1 MTNTKFSK
9 FKNTSRRTV
18 LKHSAAGAV
27 VLGSPAILS
36 EALGETPIKIGIP
49 TTITGTYAEYGS
61 HVQRT
66 AKLIEKEVNEKGGVL
81 GRPIKFLF
89 EDTQGD
95 PKNCLRKTQELV
107 ERDGVKLFTG
117 VVVSSEARAI
127 MPKLPE
133 WDALFISHG
142 NGEGR
147 LTTPKFLVPNFFRA
161 NTSAPMGSRSLS
173 LFLGKSE
180 AKSFFAIA
188 SDYSWGH
195 SSVGSF
201 EKQIQAAGKKFVG
214 KTFAPQGNKDYST
227 YITKI
232 LQSGADGC
240 FVALGGD
247 SVRAFYSQAV
257 QYRLSAKMKLVTG
270 MIGQSVL
277 TTLGK
282 DSIGIVGA
290 SRYPYTLDNPENKA
304 FVKRFVAE
312 NGVFPDWTDGE
323 LYQAT
328 QGMFTAI
335 EKAGS
340 LKTSKIIAAAE
351 GLDVTSVK
359 GTIHFRECDH
369 QAENPGF
376 VVEVKAGTDGNPEP
390 QLQSI
395 FDRKISTPD
404 CGKTTFS
411 S

>member
-1 MTNTKFSK
+1 MTNKLRAII
-9 FKNTSRRTV
+9 SRRAA
-18 LKHSAAGAV
+18 LKVGAAGAV
-27 VLGSPAILS
+27 VLGSPFILRQ
-36 EALGETPIKIGIP
+36 ARGETPIKIGIP
-49 TTITGTYAEYGS
+49 TVITGTYAEYGS
-61 HVQRT
+61 HVIRT
-66 AKLIEKEVNEKGGVL
+66 SKLIEKETNNKGGLL
-81 GRPIKFLF
+81 GRPIKFLI

-127 MPKLPE
+127 MPKLPG

-142 NGEGR
+142 NGDGR

-173 LFLGKSE
+173 LFLKQSD
-180 AKSFFAIA
+180 AQSFFAIA

-201 EKQIQAAGKKFVG
+201 EKQIEGVGKKFSG
-214 KTFAPQGNKDYST
+214 KTFAPQGTKDYST

-232 LQSGADGC
+232 MQSGADAC

-247 SVRAFYSQAV
+247 EVRAFYSQAV
-257 QYRLSAKMKLVTG
+257 QYRLASKMKIVTS

-290 SRYPYTLDNPENKA
+290 SRYPYTLENAQNKD
-304 FVKRFVAE
+304 FVKRFIAA
-312 NGVFPDWTDGE
+312 NDVFPDWTDGE
-323 LYQAT
+323 FYQAT
-328 QGMFTAI
+328 HSMFTGI
-335 EKAGS
+335 EKARS
-340 LKTSKIIAAAE
+340 LETSKIISALE
-351 GLDVTSVK
+351 GLDVKSVK
-359 GTIHFRECDH
+359 GDIHFRKCDH

-376 VVEVKAGTDGNPEP
+376 VVEIKADSNGNPEP
-390 QLQSI
+390 QIQSV
-395 FDRKISTPD
+395 FDKKIATPD

>member
-1 MTNTKFSK
+1 MVNKSK
-9 FKNTSRRTV
+9 TIISRRAA
-18 LKHSAAGAV
+18 LKAGAAAAV
-27 VLGSPAILS
+27 VLGSPSILKQ
-36 EALGETPIKIGIP
+36 ARGETPIKIGIP
-49 TTITGTYAEYGS
+49 TVITGTYAEYGS
-61 HVQRT
+61 HVVRT
-66 AKLIEKEVNEKGGVL
+66 SKLVEKEVNDKGGLL
-81 GRPIKFLF
+81 GRPIKFLY

-107 ERDGVKLFTG
+107 ERDGIKLFTG

-142 NGEGR
+142 NGDGR

-173 LFLGKSE
+173 LFLKESE

-195 SSVGSF
+195 SSVASF
-201 EKQIQAAGKKFVG
+201 EKQIQGVGKKFAG

-232 LQSGADGC
+232 MQSGADAC

-247 SVRAFYSQAV
+247 EVRAFYSQAV
-257 QYRLSAKMKLVTG
+257 QYRLASKMKIVTS

-304 FVKRFVAE
+304 FVKQFIAA
-312 NGVFPDWTDGE
+312 NKVFPDWTDGE

-328 QGMFTAI
+328 HSMFAAI

-340 LKTSKIIAAAE
+340 LDTQKIISALE
-351 GLDVTSVK
+351 GLDVKSVK
-359 GTIHFRECDH
+359 GDIHFRECDH

-376 VVEVKAGTDGNPEP
+376 VVEIKAGSDGNPEP
-390 QLQSI
+390 QIQSV
-395 FDRKISTPD
+395 FNKKRATPD

>member
-1 MTNTKFSK
+1 MRDEQKRKTIPL
-9 FKNTSRRTV
+9 SRRTA
-18 LKHSAAGAV
+18 LKAGAATAV
-27 VLGSPAILS
+27 VLGSPTILR

-49 TTITGTYAEYGS
+49 TVITGTYAEYGS

-66 AKLIEKEVNEKGGVL
+66 CKLVQKEVEEKGGVL
-81 GRPIKFLF
+81 GRGVEFFF

-127 MPKLPE
+127 MPKLPS
-133 WDALFISHG
+133 WDAIFISHG
-142 NGEGR
+142 NGDGR

-161 NTSAPMGSRSLS
+161 NTSAPMGSRSLT
-173 LFLGKSE
+173 LYLRESE

-201 EKQIQAAGKKFVG
+201 EKQIQGVGKQFAG

-232 LQSGADGC
+232 MQSGADAC

-247 SVRAFYSQAV
+247 EVRAFYSQAV
-257 QYRLSAKMKLVTG
+257 QYRLSSRMKLVTG
-270 MIGQSVL
+270 MIGQNVL

-282 DSIGIVGA
+282 DSIGIIGA

-312 NGVFPDWTDGE
+312 KGVFPDWTDGE
-323 LYQAT
+323 LYQAL
-328 QGMFTAI
+328 QSMFKAI
-335 EKAGS
+335 EGAGT
-340 LKTSKIIAAAE
+340 LETAKIIKAAE
-351 GLDVTSVK
+351 GMDVTSVK

-376 VVEVKAGTDGNPEP
+376 VVEVVAGSDGKPEP
-390 QLQSI
+390 KLVSM
-395 FDRKISTPD
+395 FDRKLSTPD